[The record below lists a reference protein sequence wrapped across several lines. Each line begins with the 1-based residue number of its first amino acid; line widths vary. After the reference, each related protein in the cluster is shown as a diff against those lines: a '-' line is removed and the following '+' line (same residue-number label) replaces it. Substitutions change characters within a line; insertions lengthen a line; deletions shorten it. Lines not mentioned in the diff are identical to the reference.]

1 MNREETLA
9 LYQKAKKE
17 GRKIWNAWANSM
29 LSEKERLKDEGSWES
44 KNQEWQNKAKADFS
58 TKENPHTFSEPS
70 DFSGFIFPSHVLFE
84 FAIFEEKA
92 NFTNAIFSGEANF
105 QGTVFNGWTT
115 FYRTSFVSSSWFYR
129 TTFNKDVIFSN
140 AIFIKE
146 SYFRYA
152 TFNKYSN
159 YDGAKFIYGSSFEY
173 SLFSDK
179 ISFINA
185 SFRKRVN
192 FSSTNFKNQAV
203 FDYTT
208 FHSEILFT
216 AIRCNGSFSLN
227 KSKFLSEIPNF
238 NQAHFVESPRLDNLQ
253 IGSPPQEILSSP
265 YHWQRYFWQEKSLAQ
280 ITRYWKRRYDRYT
293 APWWNKFRNAN
304 RDPEDEAKYR
314 ALKRLAIQA
323 HDHENEQ
330 KFWAGEIR
338 ARRHIKDF
346 INPFKKGP
354 ASTVRYI
361 GGVFY
366 ALLSDFGR
374 SIWRPVI
381 FWSVLVHAMTCVHLS
396 AHKHLQNP
404 PTPQE
409 TARVKYPSDPKPDCN
424 PSWSALHVS
433 LKTSSLGLGFDRTK
447 SEVYKDHYR
456 CLYPAK
462 NSSLKIP
469 DNILI
474 YEFVQML
481 ISAVLIFLLLLG
493 IRNNFKLK

>member
-1 MNREETLA
+1 MNREETFERYNRA
-9 LYQKAKKE
+9 QKE
-17 GRKIWNAWANSM
+17 GIHIWNDWANEM
-29 LSEKERLKDEGSWES
+29 LAEKKRLFETGEWSVDEKEEPKNDQTRTWYDE
-44 KNQEWQNKAKADFS
+44 AKADFS
-58 TKENPHTFSEPS
+58 TLKQPHTFE
-70 DFSGFIFPSHVLFE
+70 DDINFSGLIFPGKTQFSGAKFKGIAFFNKTRFHGKTHFINANFSHYVIFME
-84 FAIFEEKA
+84 AIFKEKTWF
-92 NFTNAIFSGEANF
+92 NGSVFLSISSFNYTVFIQSVSFNTTVFKRFVSFQNAIFKDISNFRAIRAENAFSLKGVKFSNKVPDFHQANF
-105 QGTVFNGWTT
+105 AEAPHLEIVNICPTPRIT
-115 FYRTSFVSSSWFYR
+115 R
-129 TTFNKDVIFSN
+129 
-140 AIFIKE
+140 A
-146 SYFRYA
+146 FRW
-152 TFNKYSN
+152 
-159 YDGAKFIYGSSFEY
+159 E
-173 SLFSDK
+173 
-179 ISFINA
+179 
-185 SFRKRVN
+185 
-192 FSSTNFKNQAV
+192 
-203 FDYTT
+203 
-208 FHSEILFT
+208 
-216 AIRCNGSFSLN
+216 
-227 KSKFLSEIPNF
+227 
-238 NQAHFVESPRLDNLQ
+238 
-253 IGSPPQEILSSP
+253 
-265 YHWQRYFWQEKSLAQ
+265 RYFWSKNFSQYLVSTPDKLINSCL
-280 ITRYWKRRYDRYT
+280 KF
-293 APWWNKFRNAN
+293 PWSQFTNIH

-361 GGVFY
+361 GGMFY

-374 SIWRPVI
+374 SIWRPVF
-381 FWSVLVHAMTCVHLS
+381 FWSVLVYAMTCVHLS

-409 TARVKYPSDPKPDCN
+409 TTRVKYPSDPKADCN

-456 CLYPAK
+456 CLYPTK